1 MGGEFRGER
10 THDYIWLSSCA
21 GYLKPPQRFLSAI
34 PQDKVK
40 RLKFGGEEKEKIKP
54 FSCD

>member
-40 RLKFGGEEKEKIKP
+40 RLKFEGEEKEKIKP